1 MTESG
6 KWIFKG
12 ADEMDEKLVNG
23 ITDMID
29 RACNMAEMD
38 AVYRH
43 IEHRLYE
50 ASGMADSFD
59 DMMTS
64 NYGGTD

>member
-23 ITDMID
+23 ITDTVD
-29 RACNMAEMD
+29 RSCNFAEMD
-38 AVYRH
+38 AILRH

-50 ASGMADSFD
+50 ASGMADEYE
-59 DMMTS
+59 
-64 NYGGTD
+64 NYGGTE

>member
-1 MTESG
+1 MTDTG

-12 ADEMDEKLVNG
+12 ADVMDEKLVNG

-29 RACNMAEMD
+29 RACNMAEME

-50 ASGMADSFD
+50 ASGMADYYENV
-59 DMMTS
+59 ME

>member
-29 RACNMAEMD
+29 RACNMTEMD

-50 ASGMADSFD
+50 EAGMADDFE
-59 DMMTS
+59 
-64 NYGGTD
+64 NYGGTDD